1 MKNKKY
7 LLLIPVVALG
17 LTACQ
22 DPTTTTT
29 TSDPGSTTTTSE
41 PDPTTTTTE
50 PPAPVGP
57 TAEEVLTLLQGDLAL
72 SGTLS
77 ITQTTTVTGYPGYE
91 DPITT
96 ASTSSIK
103 TFVSETEYVLSEV
116 DAQTGSVIADEHYFA
131 GTAEQEL
138 EGVLTSEVLNYDNTV
153 GVLHYSYNESGDDVM
168 FVAEYYNPFI
178 LLEES
183 AITISGDTATID
195 VTEIGAEVMYILTGY
210 TNPVE
215 TMTVTL
221 SDGALSSVAFDIAFE
236 DSAEI
241 SEGVVMSVSGTA
253 SYEASFVTAAEAG
266 SGHLQPMATLPEH
279 AKLKEAI
286 AKVQTGNYTINTVDH
301 DIADPTTVY
310 AGVTAQISD
319 DGAIFYKTPK
329 EGETVS
335 NISGYLAGGTA
346 EEPTLTPITAETL
359 ESEPV
364 QDGGYPVLSLSM
376 DDYRAPFNIA
386 AELFVPTEEANT
398 FVVSADLYN
407 GYIANDIVS
416 YNYYSSMYDGTYGA
430 YLDGTLTISFNDD
443 LSEITVS
450 IDYEDQ
456 YGVSRITDT
465 ITNIGTTTLPFT
477 LDDIVVLPTTWDEF
491 DPDLAGVLDTFVGD
505 ADLIPF
511 VYYEY
516 WSYAGQISYNA
527 IQIFG
532 PMFATQ
538 EEVLEWAN
546 SVLLPAFIDDGWTFS
561 QEEQTL
567 TKGNITVAPYI
578 YYDSFNGGY
587 CADLIIYNNDIP
599 MPTTWEEVDPELAS
613 ALTTLFDGEDVVP
626 FMYETWALNT
636 WDSNEYQVLFDSAAY
651 TSSERRDELMAAYG
665 EVLIAAGFTSTEEGV
680 YTKDNVEITLS
691 TDDIYASWY
700 GYYFTVTVTN
710 LDKEPEPV
718 DVTSALT
725 TWAAIDEKY
734 GTNIVEALE
743 AIFGEGNADTI
754 PALDVDSEWI
764 DQTANQSYY
773 DFIAFCTLPAGTQ
786 WDSQEVYDAFIELI
800 NAKLTEAGFTTTD
813 GYEYVKG
820 NIKVY
825 FDTYSQISFMV
836 VVSDSTAE

>member
-41 PDPTTTTTE
+41 PDPTTTTE

-57 TAEEVLTLLQGDLAL
+57 TAEEVLALLQGDLAL

-77 ITQTTTVTGYPGYE
+77 ITQTITVTGEEP
-91 DPITT
+91 TT
-96 ASTSSIK
+96 STSTSNIK

-153 GVLHYSYNESGDDVM
+153 GVLHYTYNESGDDVM

-183 AITISGDTATID
+183 AITMSGDTATID

-253 SYEASFVTAAEAG
+253 SYEASFVTAAEVG

-301 DIADPTTVY
+301 DITDPTTVY
-310 AGVTAQISD
+310 ADVTAQISD
-319 DGAIFYKTPK
+319 DGAIFYNTPE
-329 EGETVS
+329 EGVAAS
-335 NISGYLAGGTA
+335 DISGYLAGGTA

-450 IDYEDQ
+450 IDYEDE

-477 LDDIVVLPTTWDEF
+477 LDDIVVL
-491 DPDLAGVLDTFVGD
+491 
-505 ADLIPF
+505 
-511 VYYEY
+511 
-516 WSYAGQISYNA
+516 
-527 IQIFG
+527 
-532 PMFATQ
+532 
-538 EEVLEWAN
+538 
-546 SVLLPAFIDDGWTFS
+546 
-561 QEEQTL
+561 
-567 TKGNITVAPYI
+567 
-578 YYDSFNGGY
+578 
-587 CADLIIYNNDIP
+587 
-599 MPTTWEEVDPELAS
+599 PTTWEEVDPELAS

-626 FMYETWALNT
+626 FMYETWALNP
-636 WDSNEYQVLFDSAAY
+636 WDSNEYQVLFDSGAY
-651 TSSERRDELMAAYG
+651 TSSEPRDESMAAYA

-680 YTKDNVEITLS
+680 YTKGNVEITLS
-691 TDDIYASWY
+691 TDDYFAPYY

-754 PALDVDSEWI
+754 PALDVEGEWI
-764 DQTANQSYY
+764 NNTANQSDY
-773 DFIAFCTLPAGTQ
+773 DFIAYCNIPAGTQ
-786 WDSQEVYDAFIELI
+786 WDSQEVYEALEELI
-800 NAKLTEAGFTTTD
+800 VAKLTEAGFTTTD

-820 NIKVY
+820 NITVS
-825 FDTYSQISFMV
+825 FNTWSQIAFYV
-836 VVSDSTAE
+836 NVSDSTAE

>member
-22 DPTTTTT
+22 DPTTTT
-29 TSDPGSTTTTSE
+29 SDPGSTTTTSE
-41 PDPTTTTTE
+41 PDSTTTTE

-77 ITQTTTVTGYPGYE
+77 ITQTITVTGEEP
-91 DPITT
+91 TT
-96 ASTSSIK
+96 STSTSNIK

-153 GVLHYSYNESGDDVM
+153 GVLHYTYNESGDDVM

-301 DIADPTTVY
+301 DITDPTKVY
-310 AGVTAQISD
+310 ADVTAQISN
-319 DGAIFYKTPK
+319 DGAIFYDTPE
-329 EGETVS
+329 EGVAAS
-335 NISGYLAGGTA
+335 DISGYLAGGTA

-376 DDYRAPFNIA
+376 DGYRAPFNIA
-386 AELFVPTEEANT
+386 AELFVPTEETNT

-477 LDDIVVLPTTWDEF
+477 LDDVVVLPTTWDEF
-491 DPDLAGVLDTFVGD
+491 DPVLAGVLDTFVGD

-516 WSYAGQISYNA
+516 WQYAGQISYNA
-527 IQIFG
+527 IQIYG
-532 PMFATQ
+532 PMFTTQ

-546 SVLLPAFIDDGWTFS
+546 SVLLPAFVKDGWTFS

-567 TKGNITVAPYI
+567 TKGNLTVIPYI
-578 YYDSFNGGY
+578 YYDNYNGGY
-587 CADLIIYNNDIP
+587 CADLVIYNNDIP

-626 FMYETWALNT
+626 FMYETWALNP
-636 WDSNEYQVLFDSAAY
+636 WDSNEYQVLFDSGAY
-651 TSSERRDELMAAYG
+651 TSSESRDESMAAYA

-680 YTKDNVEITLS
+680 YTKGNVEITLS
-691 TDDIYASWY
+691 TDDYFAPYY

-764 DQTANQSYY
+764 NNTENQSYY

-786 WDSQEVYDAFIELI
+786 WDSEEVYSALSELI
-800 NAKLTEAGFTTTD
+800 AAKLTEAGFVTTD

-820 NIKVY
+820 NITVY
-825 FDTYSQISFMV
+825 FDTWSQISFMV
-836 VVSDSTAE
+836 KVSDPAAE